1 MGQHKLRILK
11 ETIKGRGWQSP
22 KYKNQFLKPQWTLA
36 STCLCV
42 YLLWNSSKFCA
53 MSIVNHWI
61 MSGHLLFPSSV
72 KSLYQLRHT
81 SDLHWLPT
89 WGILIVSC
97 PPVAILSELFSGQQ
111 LFSWWSYLLLSW
123 IIIYIFVLSFDFFTS
138 RIIPST
144 WKLMECKWLCFIF
157 SFLASFCPF
166 PLPHNHWA
174 CHSALDQE
182 ILITHL
188 LFCKVGPSGTS
199 QLHWDRTISAPPKK
213 HDYKGKGK
221 RRGNMFN

>member
-1 MGQHKLRILK
+1 MGEHKLRILK

-36 STCLCV
+36 STCLCL

-61 MSGHLLFPSSV
+61 MSGYFLFPSSV
-72 KSLYQLRHT
+72 KSLHQLRHT
-81 SDLHWLPT
+81 SDLHWLPLHEGF
-89 WGILIVSC
+89 W
-97 PPVAILSELFSGQQ
+97 LSPALWLQYFLSYSVGSNCF
-111 LFSWWSYLLLSW
+111 LGGRSYLLLSW
-123 IIIYIFVLSFDFFTS
+123 IIIYIFVLSFDFLTL

-157 SFLASFCPF
+157 SFLACFCPF

-199 QLHWDRTISAPPKK
+199 QLHWDRTIFAPPQKAPL
-213 HDYKGKGK
+213 
-221 RRGNMFN
+221 

>member
-1 MGQHKLRILK
+1 MGEHKLRILK

-36 STCLCV
+36 STCLCL

-53 MSIVNHWI
+53 VSIVNHWI
-61 MSGHLLFPSSV
+61 TSGHLLFPIICQISS
-72 KSLYQLRHT
+72 STLARQWPALTT
-81 SDLHWLPT
+81 ST

-97 PPVAILSELFSGQQ
+97 PLIAILSELFSGQQ
-111 LFSWWSYLLLSW
+111 LFSWRSYLLLSW

-157 SFLASFCPF
+157 SFLAFFCPF

-199 QLHWDRTISAPPKK
+199 QLHWDRTIFAPPKK
-213 HDYKGKGK
+213 APL
-221 RRGNMFN
+221 